1 MYIKPFGVER
11 WLSKYETTVD
21 YNLTSTSIM
30 PLSINELLEITGE
43 DEEKVK
49 EDLFSLKLNYGS
61 IEGRPEYRLGI
72 ASLYQTIQ
80 KEQVISTNGG
90 VGASHLTMVTVVEP
104 GDHVVAILPAYQQIY
119 SVPESIGAKMDYVF
133 LEKTASGYVLD
144 LNKLAT
150 LVTPQTKAVVFN
162 NPNNPTGDV
171 MTDETLEKMVEI
183 ARVNDS
189 YLIVMRPIEV

>member
-72 ASLYQTIQ
+72 ASYIKQY
-80 KEQVISTNGG
+80 KKN
-90 VGASHLTMVTVVEP
+90 
-104 GDHVVAILPAYQQIY
+104 
-119 SVPESIGAKMDYVF
+119 
-133 LEKTASGYVLD
+133 
-144 LNKLAT
+144 
-150 LVTPQTKAVVFN
+150 
-162 NPNNPTGDV
+162 
-171 MTDETLEKMVEI
+171 
-183 ARVNDS
+183 R
-189 YLIVMRPIEV
+189 

>member
-90 VGASHLTMVTVVEP
+90 VGASHLAMVTVVEP

-133 LEKTASGYVLD
+133 LEKTASG
-144 LNKLAT
+144 
-150 LVTPQTKAVVFN
+150 
-162 NPNNPTGDV
+162 
-171 MTDETLEKMVEI
+171 M
-183 ARVNDS
+183 
-189 YLIVMRPIEV
+189 YLI